1 MQQSVQRVFFQLS
14 ILMCLFFFACS
25 DKGVELEAPLPSSAP
40 NVEVSFSKNVLSVF
54 QTYGCTGCHG
64 GTNGLQL
71 NTVQGILTGGFH
83 GPAVIPFKAD
93 SSIVIRKILPNPPF
107 GDRMPQGGSFVTD
120 QDVKVLKDWINLGAK
135 DN

>member
-1 MQQSVQRVFFQLS
+1 MLQRVQQSFSQLS
-14 ILMCLFFFACS
+14 ALFCIFFVACS
-25 DKGVELEAPLPSSAP
+25 DRGVEPEPPLLSPEP
-40 NVEVSFSKNVLSVF
+40 NAEVFFSMNVLPIF

-71 NTVQGILTGGFH
+71 NTVQGMLTGGFH

-107 GDRMPQGGSFVTD
+107 GDRMPQGGNFVTD
-120 QDVKVLKDWINLGAK
+120 QDVKVLNDWINQGAK

>member
-1 MQQSVQRVFFQLS
+1 MEPQPPLLS
-14 ILMCLFFFACS
+14 P
-25 DKGVELEAPLPSSAP
+25 GP
-40 NVEVSFSKNVLSVF
+40 NPEVSFSKNVLSIF

-71 NTVQGILTGGFH
+71 NTVQGILTGGFN

-93 SSIVIRKILPNPPF
+93 TSIVIRKISPNPPF
-107 GDRMPQGGSFVTD
+107 GGRMPQGGNFVTD
-120 QDVKVLKDWINLGAK
+120 QDVKVLKDWINQGAQ